1 MGTLEETLELAIGRC
16 PEGIAG
22 LDRKLE
28 GVVGRTSPETVE
40 KESSRTGMQRSIL
53 RRPAEEMSVENFEE
67 AMARLEKIVEQLE
80 KGELP
85 IEEAMK
91 AFEEGMKLVHFCT
104 KKLEEV
110 EKRVSVLI
118 QDSGGAYTRVP
129 FDTEDESKGG

>member
-1 MGTLEETLELAIGRC
+1 
-16 PEGIAG
+16 
-22 LDRKLE
+22 
-28 GVVGRTSPETVE
+28 
-40 KESSRTGMQRSIL
+40 
-53 RRPAEEMSVENFEE
+53 MSVENFEE